1 VEQNNSN
8 MFNLDVEHVNDVRH
22 VKSQDALEDEDVGPV
37 HGEGLGLSSV
47 TDEVVDGN
55 LNFFALLQTLQSF
68 AQQHKV
74 DGVYQKLQISDFGQQ
89 ANNVNLKV

>member
-1 VEQNNSN
+1 

-22 VKSQDALEDEDVGPV
+22 VKSQDALEDEDVGAV

-68 AQQHKV
+68 AQQYKV

-89 ANNVNLKV
+89 ENNLNLKV